1 MYWTHCTFVKICT
14 MVSHVFS
21 RHWDPFCLMEDGK
34 MPPLP
39 QGSASEQKPPLS
51 SLRKGRTWGA
61 CTLTRSQIFEELSK
75 IPKNRKCN
83 NILGRISFAND
94 LWLDGVFTSKF
105 MVALIFQVE
114 ANVPHP
120 WKKRWVSKGICSA
133 WPIKDRGNIGKSWKE
148 CRGIR
153 FLEFI
158 YVVTC

>member
-21 RHWDPFCLMEDGK
+21 RHWDPFCPMEDCK

-75 IPKNRKCN
+75 IQTTQNA
-83 NILGRISFAND
+83 ITFWAGFHFAND
-94 LWLDGVFTSKF
+94 LWLDGVFTFKVHGCPNFPGRSQRTASLEE
-105 MVALIFQVE
+105 ALGVKGYLFGVTD
-114 ANVPHP
+114 
-120 WKKRWVSKGICSA
+120 KKYGEHRKVMERMS
-133 WPIKDRGNIGKSWKE
+133 R
-148 CRGIR
+148 
-153 FLEFI
+153 
-158 YVVTC
+158 Y